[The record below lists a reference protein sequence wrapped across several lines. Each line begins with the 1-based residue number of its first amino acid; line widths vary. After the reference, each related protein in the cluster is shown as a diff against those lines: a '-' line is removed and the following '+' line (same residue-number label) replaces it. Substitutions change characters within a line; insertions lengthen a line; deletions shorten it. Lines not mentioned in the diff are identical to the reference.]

1 MWEVLKILGTSFLT
15 FGAAGLYMYAGVRS
29 LDTMMFGKKEGD
41 K

>member
-1 MWEVLKILGTSFLT
+1 MWRVLKPVCVSFLT

>member
-1 MWEVLKILGTSFLT
+1 MWNVFKLLGTSFLT
-15 FGAAGLYMYAGVRS
+15 FSVAGLCAYAGVRS